1 MIGVYACIIVL
12 VIACLAMVVQN
23 IIMRGQIATAMET
36 IASLDEKYHTDID
49 GLKKR
54 LDIQDGIVKENNDM
68 CSENYGLMNRTL
80 AAAEHTQYNALEAL
94 NRVTCTRRRLDEMI
108 DSINASTGRHFV
120 HTERLETPE
129 SAENSASV
137 ETAKEIRKLVNDK
150 QNGKEAKGEDEKDH
164 SIDGMHCFDEV
175 GKSTMISMI
184 KDADKG
190 EY

>member
-1 MIGVYACIIVL
+1 MDQRVHTLSICIHHRIYYFTNGQNRAAGDRMIGIYACMIVL

-23 IIMRGQIATAMET
+23 IIMRGKITTEMET
-36 IASLDEKYHTDID
+36 IASLDKKYHT
-49 GLKKR
+49 
-54 LDIQDGIVKENNDM
+54 DIQDGIVKENNDM

-164 SIDGMHCFDEV
+164 E
-175 GKSTMISMI
+175 
-184 KDADKG
+184 
-190 EY
+190 